1 MKSLPVSTR
10 IWIPVLILTA
20 TVLIV
25 IGLGANALWDTL
37 RDDRMEKV
45 HAIADDAVSLVA
57 HYHAL
62 EQSGA
67 MSRDAA
73 QQAARAAL
81 RSLQYEDDGYL
92 FAYDTNGVSI
102 AHGGNPSL
110 EGMSFLD
117 QRDAHG
123 KPLIRLMLDQARQ
136 GGGYVDYDWQRVEGA
151 EPEPKVSYA
160 VLFGP
165 WQWMVGT
172 GVYVSDLKNA
182 FMHAVLSFAGVA
194 LVLMAIA
201 GAVAWW
207 VAQSIVKPLKAATH
221 EIKDLAQGNLT
232 ITISGLQRQ
241 DEMGEIANAL
251 EVFRGNMVERQ
262 RLEQEQ
268 DALEQRQEEQRRAT
282 MRQMADH
289 FEQQVGGIVTA
300 LGRTAHEMQET
311 AESLEQ
317 SADEVTSMCDVV
329 ARASTEASAG
339 VDTVASASEE
349 LSASV
354 SEIARRLAEA
364 NSIAS
369 HAVTSADGVN
379 RMVGD
384 LNRAAERIGQVVGLI
399 TDIASQT
406 NLLALN
412 ATIEAARAGDAGKG
426 FAVVAN
432 EVKLLATQT
441 GRATEEIAQQIEDIQ
456 NETRA
461 TAAAI
466 NEITDTI
473 RRLDAIASGIAAA
486 VEEQDAATAEIARN
500 VQEASAGTA
509 GVSRGIS
516 GVNEAVKIAD
526 AAAHHVTG
534 SAGAL
539 AQTADTLQQAMSGL
553 LQNVRAA

>member
-20 TVLIV
+20 TVLLV
-25 IGLGANALWDTL
+25 IALGANALWNTL

-45 HAIADDAVSLVA
+45 RAIAQNALSLVE

-62 EQSGA
+62 EAAGTL
-67 MSRDAA
+67 SRTDA
-73 QQAARAAL
+73 QQAARVAL
-81 RSLQYEDDGYL
+81 RSLRYEDDGYV
-92 FAYDTNGVSI
+92 FAYDSAGVSI
-102 AHGGNPSL
+102 AHGGTPAL
-110 EGMSFLD
+110 EGLPFLD

-123 KPLIRLMLDQARQ
+123 KSLIKLMLDQARQ
-136 GGGYVDYDWQRVEGA
+136 GGGFVDYDWLRVEG
-151 EPEPKVSYA
+151 EQPEPKLSYA
-160 VLFGP
+160 GFHTP

-172 GVYVSDLKNA
+172 GVYVSDLKHA
-182 FMHAVLSFAGVA
+182 FKHAVVSFGGVA
-194 LVLMAIA
+194 LVLMATA

-207 VAQSIVKPLKAATH
+207 GARSIVRPLQVATGD
-221 EIKDLAQGNLT
+221 IKDLARGNLG
-232 ITISGLQRQ
+232 IRISGLQRT
-241 DEMGEIANAL
+241 DELGEIANAL
-251 EVFRGNMVERQ
+251 EVFRGSMAERQ
-262 RLEQEQ
+262 RLEHEQE
-268 DALEQRQEEQRRAT
+268 ALEQRQEQQRRAT
-282 MRQMADH
+282 MHQMADH

-311 AESLEQ
+311 AVSLEQ
-317 SADEVTSMCDVV
+317 SADEVTVLCDAVD
-329 ARASTEASAG
+329 RASTEASAG
-339 VDTVASASEE
+339 VETVASASEE

-369 HAVTSADGVN
+369 KAVASADDVT
-379 RMVGD
+379 RMVAD
-384 LNRAAERIGQVVGLI
+384 LNQTAERIGQVVGMI

-432 EVKLLATQT
+432 EVKVLAMQT
-441 GRATEEIAQQIEDIQ
+441 GRATEDIATQIEDIQ
-456 NETRA
+456 RETRS

-466 NEITDTI
+466 GGITDTI

-526 AAAHHVTG
+526 AAAHTVTG

-539 AQTADTLQQAMSGL
+539 AQTADSLQQAMSGL
-553 LQNVRAA
+553 LQTVRAA